1 LFYFYIM
8 RSATMCE
15 EYSVK
20 SSEKGRKEM
29 EKRKHGDNRIETK
42 GSDKEK
48 EEKARERMKKK
59 NEEELGGEE
68 KCEG

>member
-1 LFYFYIM
+1 
-8 RSATMCE
+8 
-15 EYSVK
+15 
-20 SSEKGRKEM
+20 M

-42 GSDKEK
+42 RSDKEK

-59 NEEELGGEE
+59 NKEELGGEE